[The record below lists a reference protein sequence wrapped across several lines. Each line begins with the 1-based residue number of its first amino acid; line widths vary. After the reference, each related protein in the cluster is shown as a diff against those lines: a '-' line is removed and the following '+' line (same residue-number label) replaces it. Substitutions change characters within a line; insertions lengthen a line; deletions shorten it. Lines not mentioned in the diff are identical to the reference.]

1 MEKQANR
8 LEYKFLVPTAIVSD
22 IRRAIAPYVRFD
34 AYSEIRKEKEY
45 TVRSIY
51 YDTANF
57 DCYEEKVEGFLEK
70 KKFRIRGYNSLKE
83 CSTVFLEIKRKL
95 HDFIAKDRAG
105 FQYRELDTVFSGP
118 GVRPQACEH
127 QAAARH
133 FLYYYYRRRLLP
145 VVLIVYEREAFYS
158 KFDGHLRITLD
169 KGVRS
174 QLYPTLDMLYYNSGL
189 KYALPQTSILE
200 VKFYRGLPL
209 WIRSLARAY
218 HLQRLAVSKYAICL
232 DSHPDAHKFATA
244 LAHTWLP
251 LVGTDSNG

>member
-1 MEKQANR
+1 MEKQASR

-22 IRRAIAPYVRFD
+22 IRRTILPYVRLD
-34 AYSEIRKEKEY
+34 AYTEVRKEKEY

-105 FQYRELDTVFSGP
+105 FQYHELDAIFSAA
-118 GVRPQACEH
+118 GVRHQVCEH

-145 VVLIVYEREAFYS
+145 VALIVYEREAFYG
-158 KFDGHLRITLD
+158 KFNANLRITFD
-169 KGVRS
+169 KNVRS
-174 QLYPTLDMLYYNSGL
+174 CLYPTRDMLYLNSNL
-189 KYALPQTSILE
+189 KYGLPQTCILE
-200 VKFYRGLPL
+200 IKFYRGLPL
-209 WIRSLARAY
+209 WIRSLAKAY
-218 HLQRLAVSKYAICL
+218 HLQRLAVSKYAICI
-232 DSHPDAHKFATA
+232 DSQLDAHKFCLGLSHLQT
-244 LAHTWLP
+244 
-251 LVGTDSNG
+251 G